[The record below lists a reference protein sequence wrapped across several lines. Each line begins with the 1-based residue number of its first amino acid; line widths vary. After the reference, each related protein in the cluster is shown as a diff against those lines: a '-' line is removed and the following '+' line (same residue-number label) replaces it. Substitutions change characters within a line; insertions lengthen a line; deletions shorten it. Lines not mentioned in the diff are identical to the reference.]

1 MDFSSDWVRISS
13 MTARDRHAFTLI
25 EVLVVL
31 GIIVLLTGLI
41 FPAMGMARKS
51 SNSVASQSNLKQ
63 WGAATINYTT
73 INKDRLP
80 WEGNSAPSGSASANM
95 EENLLEKTFWANALA
110 DLVGDRPYGGLVN
123 QAVAGLGEIPAPGS
137 RSVWV
142 DPGADADPNAPWQ
155 FGTNKTFYFNY
166 VPNSRLNDS
175 VATSLQAKNE
185 VITMHHITDSAA
197 TVLMMEARSN
207 EKEVSGSD
215 YYSSSPLD
223 LCKSDWHAFPNR
235 YFEGGHI
242 AFADGH
248 VAHVLNDVGT
258 RSFQDSRDPAQVGGD
273 WNKPG
278 KLVWNPRGPAGN
290 VAP

>member
-1 MDFSSDWVRISS
+1 MP
-13 MTARDRHAFTLI
+13 ARDRHAFTLI
-25 EVLVVL
+25 ELLVVL
-31 GIIVLLTGLI
+31 GIIVLLAGLI

-51 SNSVASQSNLKQ
+51 SNAAASQSNLKQ
-63 WGAATINYTT
+63 WGAATINYAT

-80 WEGNSAPSGSASANM
+80 WEGKSATTGSASTNM

-110 DLVGDRPYGGLVN
+110 VLVNEKPYSKLVDQQVGGLDP
-123 QAVAGLGEIPAPGS
+123 IPLPGS
-137 RSVWV
+137 RSIFV
-142 DPGADADPNAPWQ
+142 DPGAELDSLAPWQ
-155 FGTNKTFYFNY
+155 FGTEKTFYFNY

-175 VATSLQAKNE
+175 VATPLHAKNE

-207 EKEVSGSD
+207 QKEISGTDFYSGSA
-215 YYSSSPLD
+215 LD
-223 LCKSDWHAFPNR
+223 LCHSDWHAFPNR
-235 YFEGGHI
+235 YFEGGHVV
-242 AFADGH
+242 FADGH

-258 RSFQDSRDPAQVGGD
+258 RSFQGSRDPAQAGGD

-278 KLVWNPRGPAGN
+278 KLVWNPQGPAGN